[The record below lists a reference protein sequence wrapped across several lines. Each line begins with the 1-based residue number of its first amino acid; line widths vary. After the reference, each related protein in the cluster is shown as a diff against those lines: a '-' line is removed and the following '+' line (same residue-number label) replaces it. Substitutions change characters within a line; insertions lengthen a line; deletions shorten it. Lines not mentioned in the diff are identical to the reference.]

1 MSRNRID
8 LINSQENTFLAKA
21 EEVNDKMIVSVFRIG
36 IAIILTTST
45 SYNSNHMYHQK
56 EILKHMERSLKD
68 GNMIQRRMKITHTSM
83 YLQER
88 N

>member
-36 IAIILTTST
+36 IANYFL
-45 SYNSNHMYHQK
+45 
-56 EILKHMERSLKD
+56 
-68 GNMIQRRMKITHTSM
+68 
-83 YLQER
+83 
-88 N
+88 